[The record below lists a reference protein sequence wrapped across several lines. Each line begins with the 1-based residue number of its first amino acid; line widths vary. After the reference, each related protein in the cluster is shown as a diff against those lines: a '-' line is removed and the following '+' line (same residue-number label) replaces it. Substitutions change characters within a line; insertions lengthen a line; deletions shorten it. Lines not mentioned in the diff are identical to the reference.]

1 MTRARKQ
8 VAPRPIYIRPSAA
21 LRQALEDRCE
31 VERRTLTAVVVAA
44 LEAYLA
50 GKVRA

>member
-8 VAPRPIYIRPSAA
+8 SPPRPIYIRPPAA
-21 LRQALEDRCE
+21 LRQALEARCE
-31 VERRTLTAVVVAA
+31 EERRTLTAVVVAA

-50 GKVRA
+50 RGLT